1 MEKKEKQNEKSTLT
15 VVSDENK
22 ANQKAIALQ
31 KDIEQ
36 RTAELQKCLA
46 ELERKKKLSENR
58 VQFIEVM
65 DKLEKSEDE
74 LTQEEGFNTGI
85 YKLKFGE
92 GNSYRDD
99 DVFSI
104 SNRFIILEFIHFIR
118 GKITEKIREIE
129 AQLIA

>member
-1 MEKKEKQNEKSTLT
+1 MEKKEKQNEKTTLI
-15 VVSDENK
+15 VVSNENK
-22 ANQKAIALQ
+22 ANQEAIALQ
-31 KDIEQ
+31 KEIEK
-36 RTAELQKCLA
+36 RTEELQKCLA

-74 LTQEEGFNTGI
+74 LTQEEGFNTGT

-129 AQLIA
+129 TQLIA